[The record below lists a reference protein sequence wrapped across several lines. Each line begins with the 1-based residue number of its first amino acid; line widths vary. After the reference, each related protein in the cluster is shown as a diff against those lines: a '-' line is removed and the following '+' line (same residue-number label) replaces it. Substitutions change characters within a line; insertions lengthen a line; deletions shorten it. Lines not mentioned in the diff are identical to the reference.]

1 MHLICYKIVLALF
14 CERVL
19 ILKLYATE
27 ISDYFD
33 LFHSFPDYF

>member
-1 MHLICYKIVLALF
+1 MDGAYNDEL
-14 CERVL
+14 VL